1 MYFASRDFDS
11 VDLFKKFPGDSG
23 GWPGLGS
30 TGPDLFLLYYLLL
43 QTKGWK
49 RSGSPSMMGCS
60 KDRTCTYEKERIMT
74 VKKEG
79 SGWV

>member
-1 MYFASRDFDS
+1 M
-11 VDLFKKFPGDSG
+11 
-23 GWPGLGS
+23 GS

-49 RSGSPSMMGCS
+49 RSGSPSMMGYS